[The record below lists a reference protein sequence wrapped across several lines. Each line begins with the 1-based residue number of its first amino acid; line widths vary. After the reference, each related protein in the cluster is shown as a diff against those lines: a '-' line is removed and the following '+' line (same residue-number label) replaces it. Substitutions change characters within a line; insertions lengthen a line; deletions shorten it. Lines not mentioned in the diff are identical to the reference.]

1 MNILTLIIK
10 QKFFDQIISGEKREE
25 TREIRP
31 KTERKYVVLD
41 NEDAI
46 VAVVKYDAIRF
57 YVGYNKDRDT
67 MLVRVEGSII
77 ETIVDENDKEV
88 YFTENG
94 EEYIMCN
101 IVYQLGE
108 ILEQNTK

>member
-31 KTERKYVVLD
+31 KTECKYVILD
-41 NEDAI
+41 QEEAI
-46 VAVVKYDAIRF
+46 IDTVKYDAIRF

-67 MLVRVEGSII
+67 ALVAVKGAII

-94 EEYIMCN
+94 EEHIMCN

-108 ILEQNTK
+108 ILEQKTK